1 MKKIRIYL
9 FVVFCY
15 LFVFIGVTKGEVN
28 NGFLVRGALYLDWMG
43 IQAEDTD
50 FYSLLSSRL
59 KLTLLNN
66 PGHGWTISIDMRDR
80 FNPGEGGGN
89 RLIIYDA
96 RLSYDRLNKK
106 LFFHLGQM
114 NLYDTAGIGELTGGV
129 VGYKINKY
137 LSLGGYAGLEPDIYA
152 GKWDTD
158 YNKYGFFLRYRG
170 TGARQFSLSFNRVGF
185 NNQTERQFLYSSLL
199 FPVKRIVVLYG
210 NVEYELANGIK
221 TEDRLSRL
229 FLNGRIDL
237 SKYVDVTANYSSGRG
252 LDYHQFIL
260 EQSQNPTIQNSEV
273 ERYYYN
279 ETYGIRLSVKPVKSM
294 RIFVAKRESE
304 RKDKGIKNHTTWFGL
319 SLSNLFKT
327 GISLFG
333 NYNINRGDASE
344 SDSYYISL
352 SRNFGKLSCSLSFAD
367 YYNGVRFTGEGTPE
381 VFHLPDR
388 QTVSAN
394 VFVVFSR
401 IFSLSLDYAYSYQKE
416 NVEHQFF
423 VRVIFR
429 KR

>member
-15 LFVFIGVTKGEVN
+15 LFVFIGVTKGEVK

-352 SRNFGKLSCSLSFAD
+352 SRNFGKLSFCLSFAD

>member
-15 LFVFIGVTKGEVN
+15 LFVFIGVTKGEVK